1 MNTSSSNNYSFCK
14 NCGKPGH
21 MFHQCKFPI
30 TSIGIIAFRAS
41 EKGLQYLMICRK
53 DSLGYV
59 DFIRGKYPLQ
69 NKQYLLNIINEMT
82 TTERENIQHHDFD
95 TLWYGL
101 WGNHV
106 GIQYR
111 GEEKKSRKKFNILKE
126 GVQIK
131 NDFYNLDSLI
141 KECCY
146 EWDEPEWGF
155 PKGRRDY
162 NEKDMDCALREF
174 EEETGLSKENVSIVQ
189 NIVPIE
195 EIFTGSNYKSYKHK
209 YYMGFINDV
218 TSKSTENYQ
227 KSEVSKLEWKYFDD
241 CIQAI
246 RPYNLEKID
255 LIRKIDRILNEYQL
269 YR

>member
-1 MNTSSSNNYSFCK
+1 
-14 NCGKPGH
+14 
-21 MFHQCKFPI
+21 
-30 TSIGIIAFRAS
+30 
-41 EKGLQYLMICRK
+41 
-53 DSLGYV
+53 
-59 DFIRGKYPLQ
+59 
-69 NKQYLLNIINEMT
+69 
-82 TTERENIQHHDFD
+82 
-95 TLWYGL
+95 
-101 WGNHV
+101 
-106 GIQYR
+106 
-111 GEEKKSRKKFNILKE
+111 
-126 GVQIK
+126 
-131 NDFYNLDSLI
+131 LDSLI
-141 KECCY
+141 KECSY

-174 EEETGLSKENVSIVQ
+174 EEETGLSKDNVSIVQ

-241 CIQAI
+241 CIQSI

>member
-1 MNTSSSNNYSFCK
+1 
-14 NCGKPGH
+14 
-21 MFHQCKFPI
+21 
-30 TSIGIIAFRAS
+30 
-41 EKGLQYLMICRK
+41 MICRK

-141 KECCY
+141 KECSY

-174 EEETGLSKENVSIVQ
+174 EEETGLSKDNVSIVQ

-241 CIQAI
+241 CIQSI